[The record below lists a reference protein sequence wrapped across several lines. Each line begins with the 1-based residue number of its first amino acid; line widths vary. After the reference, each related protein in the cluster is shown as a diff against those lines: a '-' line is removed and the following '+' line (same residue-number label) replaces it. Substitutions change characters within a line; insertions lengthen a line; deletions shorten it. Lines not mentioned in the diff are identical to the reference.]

1 MPPTRNS
8 RFTPNRSYSLP
19 AIGLM
24 TAMASEPGRPTS
36 PAIDAESP
44 LMVCTY
50 SGIITS
56 EPAMNS
62 AAPIR

>member
-1 MPPTRNS
+1 M
-8 RFTPNRSYSLP
+8 P

-50 SGIITS
+50 SGIITD